1 MTFPDYK
8 TMFEAWA
15 IEQVDSNRMFLLLT
29 PENYDRYKYSD
40 LIQNTHAWEIAYL
53 IVMTVQ
59 RKEACGESIVNIGM
73 YAERFLDCLSNS
85 SRAVVKMLAGCH
97 TQHVG
102 TFAEHVAN
110 ELVTDKKM
118 LSIVHMASCCVL
130 GGTKQLLRAY

>member
-1 MTFPDYK
+1 MIKHTQP
-8 TMFEAWA
+8 
-15 IEQVDSNRMFLLLT
+15 
-29 PENYDRYKYSD
+29 
-40 LIQNTHAWEIAYL
+40 WEIAYL

-59 RKEACGESIVNIGM
+59 FKGARGEEIVNIGM